1 MTRPA
6 LSKLPTLVRFGV
18 AGLLALSLSGC
29 ISLLPKT
36 KPSQLYRFGV
46 PVAEAPVRPTAIG
59 VFRLGGGFPR
69 EAAGDRILTITGDR
83 ASYVAE
89 TRWIAPA
96 ETLFDEAV
104 TAAFDG
110 APGRVRLVARG
121 EPTRADLALRL
132 DVRNF
137 ETRYGDG
144 RNPVVLIR
152 VRAVLARDRAQVAEQ
167 IFEARVPATRN
178 RVTAIVAAYN
188 TALGKVLGEVIAWT
202 NSSAA

>member
-6 LSKLPTLVRFGV
+6 LLPLPTVVRLGL

-36 KPSQLYRFGV
+36 TPSQLYRFGV
-46 PVAEAPVRPTAIG
+46 PVAAAPARPDPVG
-59 VFRLGGGFPR
+59 VFRLAGGFQR
-69 EAAGDRILTITGDR
+69 EAAGDRILTITSDR
-83 ASYVAE
+83 ASYIAQ
-89 TRWIAPA
+89 TRWVAPA

-104 TAAFDG
+104 STAFDG
-110 APGRVRLVARG
+110 APGRVRLVPRG
-121 EPTRADLALRL
+121 DPTRADLALRL

-137 ETRYGDG
+137 ETRYGEG
-144 RNPVVLIR
+144 RTPVVLIR
-152 VRAVLARDRAQVAEQ
+152 IRAVLARDRAPVAEQ
-167 IFEARVPATRN
+167 IFEARVPAKRN

-188 TALGKVLGEVIAWT
+188 TALGKVLGEVAAWT